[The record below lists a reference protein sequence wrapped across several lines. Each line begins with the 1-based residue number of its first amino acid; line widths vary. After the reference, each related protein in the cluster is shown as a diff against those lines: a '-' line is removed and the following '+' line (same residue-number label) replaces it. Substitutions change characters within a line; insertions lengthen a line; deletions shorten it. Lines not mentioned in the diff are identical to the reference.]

1 MDPLVNV
8 VIVAPTRSDNSLGRA
23 LSLAEAYREAGSVR
37 VLAGNDGPL
46 WQGAQDSDFMI
57 ESFSL
62 PADIGGVIAAAR
74 PNAVVAVKPF
84 RRSLSWTVKA
94 VRAVPPSARRPALV
108 ADLDD
113 YDVAIHAAWHR
124 ELPPIARARS
134 LMRSDLSPVRMRA
147 RVRWLLPAADILTV
161 SSWALR
167 RVLPP
172 FRGPELRIP
181 HPRPARAYAPP
192 VPSERFRVG
201 FLGTPVSYKGVGV
214 LTELVRSRRDTE
226 LHVLDGTEAAFAAL
240 GSERL
245 VVHPHRGSDTL
256 ALAFR
261 HVDVVILPQDASA
274 SAARYQ
280 LPAKLIDALRFGRP
294 VVATDTAAIRE
305 IAGPSVAL
313 VPSWE
318 RLDAGLAALERFSG
332 LERRE
337 TLGREGAEAWARAFS
352 SHALSRQLAAGL
364 ENAGAA

>member
-1 MDPLVNV
+1 M
-8 VIVAPTRSDNSLGRA
+8 
-23 LSLAEAYREAGSVR
+23 
-37 VLAGNDGPL
+37 
-46 WQGAQDSDFMI
+46 
-57 ESFSL
+57 
-62 PADIGGVIAAAR
+62 
-74 PNAVVAVKPF
+74 
-84 RRSLSWTVKA
+84 
-94 VRAVPPSARRPALV
+94 
-108 ADLDD
+108 
-113 YDVAIHAAWHR
+113 
-124 ELPPIARARS
+124 
-134 LMRSDLSPVRMRA
+134 
-147 RVRWLLPAADILTV
+147 
-161 SSWALR
+161 
-167 RVLPP
+167 
-172 FRGPELRIP
+172 
-181 HPRPARAYAPP
+181 
-192 VPSERFRVG
+192 
-201 FLGTPVSYKGVGV
+201 
-214 LTELVRSRRDTE
+214 
-226 LHVLDGTEAAFAAL
+226 LDGTEAAFAAL

-318 RLDAGLAALERFSG
+318 CLDAGLAALERFSG